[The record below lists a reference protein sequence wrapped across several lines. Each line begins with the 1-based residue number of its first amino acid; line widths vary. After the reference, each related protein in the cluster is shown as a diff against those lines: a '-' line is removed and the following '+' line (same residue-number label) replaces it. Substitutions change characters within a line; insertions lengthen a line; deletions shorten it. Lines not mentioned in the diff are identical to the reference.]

1 MSYLSN
7 YVVAEHHVNLY
18 IIEVFSKSIKP
29 RISKALS
36 SSNAVDLE
44 ITHHSKLFLQNLVD
58 CYDYHL
64 QPADRFED
72 ISKEKIVSYFKD
84 TSNTVSLDLF
94 IEADVTTSKVVQ
106 IHQDVPVNELVTN
119 LVQKKFPQTFREIN
133 SIVDSLWLF
142 VSINHVDED
151 IPMCQS
157 SR

>member
-1 MSYLSN
+1 M
-7 YVVAEHHVNLY
+7 
-18 IIEVFSKSIKP
+18 
-29 RISKALS
+29 
-36 SSNAVDLE
+36 
-44 ITHHSKLFLQNLVD
+44 
-58 CYDYHL
+58 